1 MTHDSVDSSR
11 NRLIAQL
18 DTRQDRMLYTYRTQE
33 KAADKY
39 ERWDA
44 RRRWSSLA
52 LTTLTAGTLVVAV
65 VGLVFNETWGNLL
78 VAVIATLATL
88 VSFIGDYFDFSGRSQ
103 AHAAAGVRLRLIHN
117 RYESLINDLESSC
130 ISVDEGRRERDELQK
145 EEATL
150 LVEAPR
156 TTRHDYTR
164 ANVGIQGDEKPSS
177 TQEEID
183 GRTPGRVAEQQ
194 KDGLNK

>member
-1 MTHDSVDSSR
+1 MTNDSVDSSR
-11 NRLIAQL
+11 NRLVAQL
-18 DTRQDRMLYTYRTQE
+18 DARQDRMLYTYRAQE

-44 RRRWSSLA
+44 RRRWTSLA

-65 VGLVFNETWGNLL
+65 VGLVLNETWGNLL
-78 VAVIATLATL
+78 VAVIATLATM
-88 VSFIGDYFDFSGRSQ
+88 VSLIGDYFDFSGRSQ
-103 AHAAAGVRLRLIHN
+103 AHAVAGVRLRSIHN
-117 RYESLINDLESSC
+117 RYESLINDLESGC
-130 ISVDEGRRERDELQK
+130 ISVDEARRERDELQK
-145 EEATL
+145 EEAIF
-150 LVEAPR
+150 LVEVPR

-183 GRTPGRVAEQQ
+183 GRTPGRVTGQQ
-194 KDGLNK
+194 KNGLNK